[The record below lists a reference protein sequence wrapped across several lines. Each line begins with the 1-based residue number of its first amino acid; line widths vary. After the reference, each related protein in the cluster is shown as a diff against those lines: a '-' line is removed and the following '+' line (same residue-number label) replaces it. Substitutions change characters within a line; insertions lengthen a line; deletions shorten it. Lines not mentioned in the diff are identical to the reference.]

1 MSRYGSTEDS
11 EQAPT
16 YTHRAKIV
24 VLGDAAVG
32 KTSLIV
38 RYVKGVFNPGYII
51 TLGVNFFTQDVT
63 IQDKTLRYIIWDT
76 AGQERFGPVRKKY
89 YLGARAAVLVFDLT
103 NLQSF
108 EHINFWIKEIEGI
121 CGEIP
126 MILVGNKADLNPVV
140 KQDAIQEF
148 ASRHNL
154 TYIETSA
161 KTGMNSIRPFFLLAP
176 LVIEELEG
184 TTEGH

>member
-1 MSRYGSTEDS
+1 MSHYESTDDS
-11 EQAPT
+11 EPAPT
-16 YTHRAKIV
+16 YTHRAKV
-24 VLGDAAVG
+24 VVVGDAAVG

-63 IQDKTLRYIIWDT
+63 LEEKTLRFIIWDT

-108 EHINFWIKEIEGI
+108 EHIDFWIKEVESTS
-121 CGEIP
+121 GEIP
-126 MILVGNKADLNPVV
+126 MILVGNKADLKPVV
-140 KQDAIQEF
+140 KRDAIQEF
-148 ASRHNL
+148 ALHHNL
-154 TYIETSA
+154 TFVETSA

-176 LVIEELEG
+176 MVLNELEDIN
-184 TTEGH
+184 ENR

>member
-1 MSRYGSTEDS
+1 MSHYGPTEDS
-11 EQAPT
+11 EQSPT

-24 VLGDAAVG
+24 VVGDAAVG

-51 TLGVNFFTQDVT
+51 TLGVNFFTQDVS

-108 EHINFWIKEIEGI
+108 ENVDFWIKEVEGI

-126 MILVGNKADLNPVV
+126 MILVGNKADLKPVV
-140 KQDAIQEF
+140 KQDAIQDF
-148 ASRHNL
+148 TSRHNL

-176 LVIEELEG
+176 LVIEELES
-184 TTEGH
+184 TTDGR

>member
-1 MSRYGSTEDS
+1 MNHYGSTDDNE
-11 EQAPT
+11 ATPT

-24 VLGDAAVG
+24 VVGDAAVG

-63 IQDKTLRYIIWDT
+63 LEEKTLRYVIWDT

-89 YLGARAAVLVFDLT
+89 YLGARAALLVFDLT

-108 EHINFWIKEIEGI
+108 EHIDFWIKEVEGI

-126 MILVGNKADLNPVV
+126 MILVGNKADLKPVV
-140 KQDAIQEF
+140 KHDAIQEF
-148 ASRHNL
+148 AAKHNL
-154 TYIETSA
+154 NFIETSA
-161 KTGMNSIRPFFLLAP
+161 KTGMNSMRPFFLLAP
-176 LVIEELEG
+176 LIVDEMERAIKN
-184 TTEGH
+184 H

>member
-1 MSRYGSTEDS
+1 MNHYRPTDDTE
-11 EQAPT
+11 QTPT

-24 VLGDAAVG
+24 VVGDAAVG

-38 RYVKGVFNPGYII
+38 RYVKGIFNPGYII

-63 IQDKTLRYIIWDT
+63 IQDKTLRFIIWDT

-89 YLGARAAVLVFDLT
+89 YIGARGAVLMFDLT

-108 EHINFWIKEIEGI
+108 ERIDFWIKEVEGT

-140 KQDAIQEF
+140 KHGAIHEF
-148 ASRHNL
+148 ASKRNI
-154 TYIETSA
+154 TFIETSA
-161 KTGMNSIRPFFLLAP
+161 KTGMNSMRPFFLLAP
-176 LVIEELEG
+176 SILSEMEG
-184 TTEGH
+184 SSEVC